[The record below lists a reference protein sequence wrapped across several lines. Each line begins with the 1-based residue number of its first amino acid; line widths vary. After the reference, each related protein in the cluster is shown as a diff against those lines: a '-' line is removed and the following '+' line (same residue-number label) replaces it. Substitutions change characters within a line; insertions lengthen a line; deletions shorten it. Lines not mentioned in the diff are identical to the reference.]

1 MKISVYIDSYRNIV
15 PEKIIHVYGVQ
26 LSEPVTRLKGI
37 KAIEKK
43 TKEIFIFYYPVNI
56 KYLCWYKL

>member
-1 MKISVYIDSYRNIV
+1 MKISVYMEPNNII
-15 PEKIIHVYGVQ
+15 PVYGVQ
-26 LSEPVTRLKGI
+26 LSEPINRHKGI

-43 TKEIFIFYYPVNI
+43 TKEAFIFYYPVNI